1 MKLSLSVC
9 PVLFFFHF
17 KMDSTDI
24 FQIFKLF
31 SSLTDNGITEM
42 DNGFQVQSSK
52 LDAVYNELLQSAQ
65 NVPEKKN
72 VSKRQSKTKND
83 HVGDLFAAEPG
94 FQQPAVPPIRRTT
107 RQASIIA
114 TDKIKSIRESST
126 ISSSGPSTRAS
137 RARALSTFMDIAPI
151 ACPTANSTFVVDKK
165 NMRNVEEPVSPG
177 MFSPDIGT
185 HIKETNANKTYD
197 LTKRLSARNQTKK
210 LGIIIDLPEESP
222 ISAENTNS
230 TQPETLIKLTSKN
243 KSLESQ
249 IKNKRREKLEDI
261 DVNIAEKSHMTRT
274 MKRKLQE
281 ENNIDA
287 KKTNVLYVPLEK
299 QISTPGKSLEDL
311 QSQTP
316 HQIRENEAE
325 KRKELHLKSKADQ
338 RKFED
343 QHLRAAKHREEQM
356 KRAEEKL
363 KKTAEEKRKKEEKQ
377 KEKETMMKEEALKKQ
392 KLAELRLAEIN
403 AKRKLAEEAKHLKI
417 QKLEMNR
424 AMKENELKKKIETK
438 PEKSKSV
445 IRPKALT
452 SNIPTSSASKPASK
466 IDNKNDYGLNDVSAR
481 DSSEDESGPKKPV
494 PNWAKRENRKAV
506 LELQYHIDSKERD
519 LFFDCPKSMSLKE
532 MFKGWNIRDKQRT
545 SSAVWNTP
553 PRYSEY
559 IRRY

>member
-1 MKLSLSVC
+1 
-9 PVLFFFHF
+9 
-17 KMDSTDI
+17 MDCQSTDI
-24 FQIFKLF
+24 FEIYKLF
-31 SSLTDNGITEM
+31 SSLIENGITEL
-42 DNGFQVQSSK
+42 DNGFQVQTSK

-65 NVPEKKN
+65 NVPEKN
-72 VSKRQSKTKND
+72 VSKRPSKTKNGL
-83 HVGDLFAAEPG
+83 VGDLFAAEPN

-107 RQASIIA
+107 RQASIISS
-114 TDKIKSIRESST
+114 DKIKGIRESST
-126 ISSSGPSTRAS
+126 ISGSGASTRAS
-137 RARALSTFMDIAPI
+137 RARALSTLMDIAPI

-165 NMRNVEEPVSPG
+165 CMKNVEECVSPG
-177 MFSPDIGT
+177 MFSPDNRA
-185 HIKETNANKTYD
+185 HIKETNVNTTYD
-197 LTKRLSARNQTKK
+197 MPKKSLAANRTKK
-210 LGIIIDLPEESP
+210 LGKIIDLIPEESP
-222 ISAENTNS
+222 ISVENSNS
-230 TQPETLIKLTSKN
+230 TQSQTLNKLKLKK

-249 IKNKRREKLEDI
+249 TKNKHREKLEDI
-261 DVNIAEKSHMTRT
+261 DINIDEKSSTHMTRT

-287 KKTNVLYVPLEK
+287 KKTNVVYVPLEK
-299 QISTPGKSLEDL
+299 QTATPVKPLEDNL
-311 QSQTP
+311 SQTP

-325 KRKELHLKSKADQ
+325 KRKELYLKSKADQ
-338 RKFED
+338 RKFDD

-356 KRAEEKL
+356 RRVEERV
-363 KKTAEEKRKKEEKQ
+363 KKAAEEKRKKEEKQ
-377 KEKETMMKEEALKKQ
+377 KEKELMMKEEALKKQ

-403 AKRKLAEEAKHLKI
+403 AKRKLAEEAKHLKM

-424 AMKENELKKKIETK
+424 MMKENELKKKNETK

-445 IRPKALT
+445 IRPKAS
-452 SNIPTSSASKPASK
+452 SNLPTSSAPKLATLPKSK

-506 LELQYHIDSKERD
+506 LELQYHVNSKERD

>member
-1 MKLSLSVC
+1 
-9 PVLFFFHF
+9 
-17 KMDSTDI
+17 MDCQSTDI
-24 FQIFKLF
+24 FEICNFF
-31 SSLTDNGITEM
+31 SSLTENGLAEM
-42 DNGFQVQSSK
+42 DNAFKVQSAK
-52 LDAVYNELLQSAQ
+52 LDAIYNELLQSAQ
-65 NVPEKKN
+65 NVPEKN

-83 HVGDLFAAEPG
+83 QVGDLFAAEPG
-94 FQQPAVPPIRRTT
+94 FQQPAIPPIRRTK

-114 TDKIKSIRESST
+114 SDRIRGNRESST

-137 RARALSTFMDIAPI
+137 RARALSTFMDIASIP
-151 ACPTANSTFVVDKK
+151 CPTANSTFVVDKK
-165 NMRNVEEPVSPG
+165 VMRNVEEPVSPG

-197 LTKRLSARNQTKK
+197 VTKRLSAKNPTKK
-210 LGIIIDLPEESP
+210 LGIIVDLPEESP
-222 ISAENTNS
+222 INTENSNS
-230 TQPETLIKLTSKN
+230 KQPETLVKINSKK

-261 DVNIAEKSHMTRT
+261 DVNVEEKSLMTRT

-299 QISTPGKSLEDL
+299 QISTPVKLLEDL
-311 QSQTP
+311 QTQTP

-325 KRKELHLKSKADQ
+325 KRKELYLKSKADQ
-338 RKFED
+338 RKFDD
-343 QHLRAAKHREEQM
+343 QHLKAAKQREEQM
-356 KRAEEKL
+356 KRAEERIKRA
-363 KKTAEEKRKKEEKQ
+363 AEEKKKKEEKQ
-377 KEKETMMKEEALKKQ
+377 KEKEAIMKEEALKKQ
-392 KLAELRLAEIN
+392 KLAELRSAEIS

-424 AMKENELKKKIETK
+424 IMKENEMKKKNDIK

-452 SNIPTSSASKPASK
+452 SNIPTSSATKSATLPKSK

-506 LELQYHIDSKERD
+506 LELQYHVDSKERD

>member
-1 MKLSLSVC
+1 
-9 PVLFFFHF
+9 
-17 KMDSTDI
+17 MDCQSTDI
-24 FQIFKLF
+24 FEIYKLF
-31 SSLTDNGITEM
+31 SSLTENGITEL
-42 DNGFQVQSSK
+42 DNAFQVQTSK
-52 LDAVYNELLQSAQ
+52 LDVVYNELLQSAQ
-65 NVPEKKN
+65 NVPEKN
-72 VSKRQSKTKND
+72 ISSKRKSKTKND
-83 HVGDLFAAEPG
+83 EVGDLFAAEPS
-94 FQQPAVPPIRRTT
+94 FQQPVVPPMRRTT

-114 TDKIKSIRESST
+114 SDKIKGIRESST

-137 RARALSTFMDIAPI
+137 RARALSTFMDLAPI

-165 NMRNVEEPVSPG
+165 IIRNIEKSVSPG
-177 MFSPDIGT
+177 MFSPEIGT
-185 HIKETNANKTYD
+185 RTKETNANKTYD
-197 LTKRLSARNQTKK
+197 MMKGFSAKNSTKK
-210 LGIIIDLPEESP
+210 LEKIIDLSEESP
-222 ISAENTNS
+222 IKVKNSNS
-230 TQPETLIKLTSKN
+230 TQPQALIKFNSKK
-243 KSLESQ
+243 KSFESQ

-261 DVNIAEKSHMTRT
+261 DVNIEEKSHMTRT

-281 ENNIDA
+281 DNNIDA
-287 KKTNVLYVPLEK
+287 KKTNVLHVPLEK
-299 QISTPGKSLEDL
+299 QTSTPIKPLEDL
-311 QSQTP
+311 VLQTP
-316 HQIRENEAE
+316 HQVRENEAE
-325 KRKELHLKSKADQ
+325 KRKELYLKSKADQ
-338 RKFED
+338 RKFDD

-356 KRAEEKL
+356 RRAEERI

-392 KLAELRLAEIN
+392 KLAEQRLAEIN

-417 QKLEMNR
+417 QKLELNR
-424 AMKENELKKKIETK
+424 IMKENELKKKNETK

-445 IRPKALT
+445 IRPKALA
-452 SNIPTSSASKPASK
+452 SNIPTSSASKLVTLPKSK

-494 PNWAKRENRKAV
+494 PSWAKRENRKAV
-506 LELQYHIDSKERD
+506 LELQYHINSKERD

>member
-1 MKLSLSVC
+1 
-9 PVLFFFHF
+9 
-17 KMDSTDI
+17 MDCQSTDI
-24 FQIFKLF
+24 FEIYKLF
-31 SSLTDNGITEM
+31 SSLTENGITEM

-65 NVPEKKN
+65 NVPEKN
-72 VSKRQSKTKND
+72 ISKRQSKIKND
-83 HVGDLFAAEPG
+83 HVGDLFATEPS

-114 TDKIKSIRESST
+114 SDKVKGTRESST

-165 NMRNVEEPVSPG
+165 MMRNVEEPVSPG

-197 LTKRLSARNQTKK
+197 LTKRLSAKNPTKK

-222 ISAENTNS
+222 ISTENS
-230 TQPETLIKLTSKN
+230 TQPKTLIKSNPKK

-249 IKNKRREKLEDI
+249 TKNKRREKLEDI
-261 DVNIAEKSHMTRT
+261 DVNIEEKSHMTRT

-287 KKTNVLYVPLEK
+287 KKPNVLYVPLEK
-299 QISTPGKSLEDL
+299 QISTPGKSLEDI
-311 QSQTP
+311 QAQTP

-325 KRKELHLKSKADQ
+325 KRKELYLKSKADQ
-338 RKFED
+338 RKFDD
-343 QHLRAAKHREEQM
+343 QHLRAAKHREDQM
-356 KRAEEKL
+356 KRAEEKI
-363 KKTAEEKRKKEEKQ
+363 KKTAEENRKKEEKQ
-377 KEKETMMKEEALKKQ
+377 KEKEMMMKEEALKKQ

-417 QKLEMNR
+417 KKLEMNR
-424 AMKENELKKKIETK
+424 IMKENELKKKNETK

-445 IRPKALT
+445 IRPKALG
-452 SNIPTSSASKPASK
+452 SNIPASSASKSATLPKSK

>member
-1 MKLSLSVC
+1 
-9 PVLFFFHF
+9 
-17 KMDSTDI
+17 MDCQSTDI
-24 FQIFKLF
+24 FEIYKMC
-31 SSLTDNGITEM
+31 SSLIENGIAEM
-42 DNGFQVQSSK
+42 DNGFQVQTSR

-65 NVPEKKN
+65 NVSEKN
-72 VSKRQSKTKND
+72 TSKRQSKTKNGM
-83 HVGDLFAAEPG
+83 VGDLFANEPS

-114 TDKIKSIRESST
+114 SDKIKGVRESST
-126 ISSSGPSTRAS
+126 ISGSGASTRAS
-137 RARALSTFMDIAPI
+137 RARALSTLMDIAPI

-165 NMRNVEEPVSPG
+165 CMQNVEECISPG
-177 MFSPDIGT
+177 MFSPDNGT
-185 HIKETNANKTYD
+185 HTKKANANTTYD
-197 LTKRLSARNQTKK
+197 MPKKSLAINQTKK
-210 LGIIIDLPEESP
+210 LGKIIDLIPEESP
-222 ISAENTNS
+222 INVENSNS
-230 TQPETLIKLTSKN
+230 TQNKTLNKCNSKK

-249 IKNKRREKLEDI
+249 VKNKRREKLEDI
-261 DVNIAEKSHMTRT
+261 DVNIEEKSSAHMTRT

-299 QISTPGKSLEDL
+299 QISTPVKPVEDHL
-311 QSQTP
+311 SQTP

-325 KRKELHLKSKADQ
+325 KRKELYLKTKADQ
-338 RKFED
+338 RKFDD

-356 KRAEEKL
+356 RRVEERV
-363 KKTAEEKRKKEEKQ
+363 KKAAEEKRKKEEKQ
-377 KEKETMMKEEALKKQ
+377 KEKEIMMKEEALKKQ

-403 AKRKLAEEAKHLKI
+403 AKRKLAEEAKHLKM

-424 AMKENELKKKIETK
+424 MMKENELKKKIETK

-445 IRPKALT
+445 IRPKALS
-452 SNIPTSSASKPASK
+452 SNIPTSSATKLATLPKSKV
-466 IDNKNDYGLNDVSAR
+466 DNKNDYGLNDVSAR

-506 LELQYHIDSKERD
+506 LELQYHINTKERD

-559 IRRY
+559 LRRY